1 MSLDLSGR
9 KSGEHGS
16 RIRPSFSNRNW
27 QDGPVVWTGR
37 GPQPES
43 SPVTVINCLL
53 AVTGTTVLDGNAAR
67 RHRRW
72 PMFFTTAVTDTHEE
86 IRMDDEIEIDIQ
98 DMAAYE
104 IRELL
109 LDQGSE
115 VDEEQAAAIKQFI
128 EDIGGLENALVA
140 VDMLDELEK
149 AA

>member
-1 MSLDLSGR
+1 
-9 KSGEHGS
+9 
-16 RIRPSFSNRNW
+16 
-27 QDGPVVWTGR
+27 
-37 GPQPES
+37 
-43 SPVTVINCLL
+43 
-53 AVTGTTVLDGNAAR
+53 
-67 RHRRW
+67 
-72 PMFFTTAVTDTHEE
+72 MFFTTAVTDTHEE